1 MRAATERDW
10 NNLQPMPRDH
20 ERISLDLA
28 FTAQQMRSLR
38 LGFIPVDQ
46 GQKWFLYFEDDTLH
60 IHRSWTGYKM
70 FEVVFATDGDP
81 ARARFARVN
90 LDPEC
95 YSGTLDE
102 ARETL
107 LDLLQYYAS
116 NEAREPY
123 EPSLVSALQE
133 AAQPNYLGSPQVVG
147 NLLLPFFKDALC
159 KELPRYVSGLEAMPE
174 FEETSYSDLLAIN
187 QRITA
192 VLCGEDEAFHG
203 LEAWRTEQG
212 LGQTIIHQLGLDA
225 GWYADENLGCIV
237 SEGLAGVSSQITRI
251 VDDWAKEDAPLDFDD
266 LMHYVA
272 VLQQFTT
279 SVVLGTHT
287 VLFPGITLSD
297 FTWENRMRFVRLD
310 DEVEQEARE
319 EEVLLPSPPV
329 HPRPDDKGKPVK
341 LTAPSTPTALWTW
354 QDAASTAAVIPD
366 GPMPT
371 ELAGIG
377 FDSWRGAPTDNA
389 GWEQLAAQYLI
400 DEPPFA
406 PPPGKKAAAGVVVV
420 ERDGRVWVV
429 APSNAFGNYPATF
442 PKGTRDAGMSLQ
454 GTALRE
460 AFEEAGLRVEL
471 TGFLADVARSTSHTR
486 YYLARRHGGNPADM
500 GWESQCV
507 MLTPVSE
514 LAALLTNKNDAPIIQ
529 AIKALASQ

>member
-1 MRAATERDW
+1 MRTATKSDW
-10 NNLQPMPRDH
+10 NNLRPMAHEH

-28 FTAQQMRSLR
+28 FTAQQMRNLR

-70 FEVVFATDGDP
+70 FEVVFEANGDA

-90 LDPEC
+90 LDPEV
-95 YSGTLDE
+95 YIGTLDE

-107 LDLLQYYAS
+107 LDLLQYYATD
-116 NEAREPY
+116 EAHEPY
-123 EPSLVSALQE
+123 EPSLVTAMKE
-133 AAQPNYLGSPQVVG
+133 AAQPNYLGSPQVVAE
-147 NLLLPFFKDALC
+147 LLQPLVWRSLC
-159 KELPRYVSGLEAMPE
+159 KELTRHFSGLEVIPGYVK
-174 FEETSYSDLLAIN
+174 TSFTDVVTIN
-187 QRITA
+187 QRVTS
-192 VLCGEDEAFHG
+192 VLCGNDTAFHG

-212 LGQTIIHQLGLDA
+212 LGQAIIGQLGLDA
-225 GWYADENLGCIV
+225 DWYADENLGCIV
-237 SEGLAGVSSQITRI
+237 SEGLAGVSSQIARV
-251 VDDWAKEDAPLDFDD
+251 VDDWAKEAPQPDFDG
-266 LMHYVA
+266 LMEIVGL
-272 VLQQFTT
+272 LQQFTT
-279 SVVLGTHT
+279 SVVMGTHT
-287 VLFPGITLSD
+287 AFFPGITLGD
-297 FTWENRMRFVRLD
+297 FTWENRMRFVRGA
-310 DEVEQEARE
+310 DEAEQEARE
-319 EEVLLPSPPV
+319 EEVLLPGPPV
-329 HPRPDDKGKPVK
+329 HPRPDDKGKSVK
-341 LTAPSTPTALWTW
+341 LNAPSTPTALWTW
-354 QDAASTAAVIPD
+354 QDPASTAMVIPD
-366 GPMPT
+366 GPMPI

-389 GWEQLAAQYLI
+389 SWERLAAQNLI

-406 PPPGKKAAAGVVVV
+406 PPPGKKAAAGVVVM

-471 TGFLADVARSTSHTR
+471 TRFLVDVVRSTSHTR
-486 YYLARRHGGNPADM
+486 YYLARRQGGNPADM

-514 LAALLTNKNDAPIIQ
+514 LAALLTNKNDAPIIR
-529 AIKALASQ
+529 AIEAIG

>member
-1 MRAATERDW
+1 
-10 NNLQPMPRDH
+10 
-20 ERISLDLA
+20 
-28 FTAQQMRSLR
+28 
-38 LGFIPVDQ
+38 
-46 GQKWFLYFEDDTLH
+46 
-60 IHRSWTGYKM
+60 
-70 FEVVFATDGDP
+70 
-81 ARARFARVN
+81 
-90 LDPEC
+90 
-95 YSGTLDE
+95 
-102 ARETL
+102 
-107 LDLLQYYAS
+107 
-116 NEAREPY
+116 
-123 EPSLVSALQE
+123 
-133 AAQPNYLGSPQVVG
+133 
-147 NLLLPFFKDALC
+147 
-159 KELPRYVSGLEAMPE
+159 
-174 FEETSYSDLLAIN
+174 
-187 QRITA
+187 
-192 VLCGEDEAFHG
+192 
-203 LEAWRTEQG
+203 
-212 LGQTIIHQLGLDA
+212 
-225 GWYADENLGCIV
+225 
-237 SEGLAGVSSQITRI
+237 
-251 VDDWAKEDAPLDFDD
+251 
-266 LMHYVA
+266 MHYVA

-297 FTWENRMRFVRLD
+297 FTWESRTRFVRLD
-310 DEVEQEARE
+310 DEVGQEARE
-319 EEVLLPSPPV
+319 EEDLLPGPPV

-354 QDAASTAAVIPD
+354 QDAASTAVVIPD

-377 FDSWRGAPTDNA
+377 FDSWRGAPMDNA
-389 GWEQLAAQYLI
+389 GWEQLAAQSLI

-471 TGFLADVARSTSHTR
+471 TGFLVDVARSTSHTR
-486 YYLARRHGGNPADM
+486 YYLARRLSGNPADM

-514 LAALLTNKNDAPIIQ
+514 LAALLTSKNDAPIIQ